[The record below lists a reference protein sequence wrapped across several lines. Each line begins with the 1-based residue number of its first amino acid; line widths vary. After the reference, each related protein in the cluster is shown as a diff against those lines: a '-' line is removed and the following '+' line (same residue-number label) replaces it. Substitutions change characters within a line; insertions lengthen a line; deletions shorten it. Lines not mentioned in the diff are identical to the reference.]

1 LLVINEK
8 LGRNLSLWQ
17 SDVNIS
23 STLQADAM
31 DQIFSQIEDTKTNAL
46 VYLTVYPILGFGN
59 VSDAAIAQFASK
71 IKDLTS
77 KGTKLYIR
85 YASEMNGIFLRIQLL
100 LIFFFR
106 RLVCL
111 WATTNCIQRFLD

>member
-1 LLVINEK
+1 M
-8 LGRNLSLWQ
+8 
-17 SDVNIS
+17 NIS

-59 VSDAAIAQFASK
+59 VSDAAIAQFTSK